1 MSRPTTF
8 RLRFRLRPVLG
19 LLAAACF
26 LAFTVA
32 QAPHLVHHAFEPS
45 KTDCAFASA
54 GDRAQEFAA
63 ETATLILPPAAEP
76 GGPVIDQ
83 SPPASPALASA
94 DARAP
99 PLAS

>member
-1 MSRPTTF
+1 MSWAISF
-8 RLRFRLRPVLG
+8 RSPLG

-32 QAPHLVHHAFEPS
+32 QAPHLVHHLFEPS
-45 KTDCAFASA
+45 KTDCTFAST
-54 GDRAQEFAA
+54 GDRVEEFAT

-76 GGPVIDQ
+76 GGLVIDQ
-83 SPPASPALASA
+83 SPHASLALTSA

-99 PLAS
+99 PLLAS